1 MCAFTYILNTQ
12 YLLLELYYYLV
23 VCCDTSV
30 GRIVCLHRVEQVDSL
45 IDNQVVIKTDKC
57 RCES

>member
-45 IDNQVVIKTDKC
+45 IDNQVVTKTEKC
-57 RCES
+57 